1 MRLIKIK
8 KGLDIPIAGAP
19 APEIKDVPYMGPS
32 AVYQEI
38 EGLKAKVV
46 VAEGDTVQRGSPL
59 FFDKKN
65 PDLKFVSPL
74 AGTVKQIERGARR
87 ALYRILIE
95 PSANQSSVA
104 FPQYAPEALLALDRD
119 AILQS
124 LLQSGLLRFI
134 QQRPFSHIADPAVT
148 PKAIFVNGMNTAPFT
163 PDLNVAVAGAETAF
177 QAGLNL
183 LTRLTDGAV
192 HLCLAPPGPD
202 TASALKDAQHV
213 NIHYFEGPHPAGN
226 SSVHIHHIDPML
238 PDDKVW
244 IVRGVDL
251 IRIGQLFISGEY
263 PRTKLITLAGP
274 GVKEDARAYY
284 RVPVGMPLKDWLSDL
299 IKAGEQRIINGDV
312 LAGQAIS
319 IDEHMRSGA
328 TTVTVV
334 PEGREQHF
342 MGWLAPGINKLSAS
356 RTYLSGWFGHKRKW
370 DLTTSANGSPRAMV
384 LTGLYDQY
392 MPMNVMVDFLVRA
405 VLAHDTTEAIQLGI
419 LETDPEDFAL
429 CAYACPS
436 KMDLCG
442 VIKQGLRE
450 IEEEGI

>member
-1 MRLIKIK
+1 MTPIKIK
-8 KGLDIPIAGAP
+8 KGLDIPIDGEP
-19 APEIKDVPYMGPS
+19 KPEIKDVAYSGPI

-38 EGLKAKVV
+38 EGLKAKVT
-46 VAEGDTVQRGSPL
+46 VAEGDAVQRGQSL

-65 PDLKFVSPL
+65 PDLQFVSPI

-87 ALYRILIE
+87 ALYRILID
-95 PSANQSSVA
+95 PVKDASSVT
-104 FPQYAPEALLALDRD
+104 FPKYTPEALLALDRD
-119 AILQS
+119 T
-124 LLQSGLLRFI
+124 LLQPLLKSGLLRFI
-134 QQRPFSHIADPAVT
+134 QQRPFSRIADPSVT

-192 HLCLAPPGPD
+192 HLCLAPPGPQ
-202 TASALKDAQHV
+202 AAQALHQSKNV
-213 NIHYFEGPHPAGN
+213 TLHYFEGPHPAGN

-238 PDDKVW
+238 PNDQVW
-244 IVRGVDL
+244 TVKGVDL

-263 PRTKLITLAGP
+263 PYTKLITLGGP
-274 GVKEDARAYY
+274 GVKPEARQYY
-284 RVPVGMPLKDWLSDL
+284 RVPIGMPLKDWITEQIED
-299 IKAGEQRIINGDV
+299 GEQRIINGDI
-312 LAGQAIS
+312 LSGQKVS
-319 IDEHMRSGA
+319 VDEHVREGGGA
-328 TTVTVV
+328 ITVL

-370 DLTTSANGSPRAMV
+370 NLTTSTNGSLRAMV

-392 MPMNVMVDFLVRA
+392 LPMNIMVDFLVRA
-405 VLAHDTTEAIQLGI
+405 VLAHDTTEAIELGI

-442 VIKQGLRE
+442 IIKQGLRE